1 LSEKIK
7 NTMASI
13 DEISQLTVSINKR
26 TKEVKVFEN

>member
-1 LSEKIK
+1 
-7 NTMASI
+7 MASI